1 MIIKNG
7 ITRLQEL
14 RQDVEEFND
23 MGIPPAQQLRG
34 KLNSVRNALNDLSL
48 QLDGHQFK
56 DQDEEITFFKT
67 VKPQFNAIYIY
78 ETEIFKIETG
88 SPVGDQA
95 AVIGYYEQELKYI
108 GSFFDKHQFLYQYY
122 LLEGS
127 ELDKA
132 YFTLGGQIAK
142 QVIDQPLD
150 ISPYTTIG
158 DYFFSRFIAYE
169 QIQEYLL
176 RVIYLPE
183 GKNQL
188 PDTPADLSIKW
199 TGDKANLIELAYGI
213 WLTGQLNEGNASLN
227 EIIRWLENSL
237 AVKLGNFRKRFSE
250 LESRKRLSSTKFI
263 DQMKAVILK
272 KMEDDLA

>member
-1 MIIKNG
+1 MILKNG

-23 MGIPPAQQLRG
+23 MGIPPAQQVRG
-34 KLNSVRNALNDLSL
+34 KLNSVRNALNDLTL
-48 QLDGHQFK
+48 QLDSHLFK
-56 DQDEEITFFKT
+56 DEDEEIAFFKT
-67 VKPQFNAIYIY
+67 VKPQFKAIYIY

-88 SPVGDQA
+88 RPVGEQDA
-95 AVIGYYEQELKYI
+95 IFGYYEQELKYI
-108 GSFFDKHQFLYQYY
+108 RNFFAKHQFLYQYY
-122 LLEGS
+122 LHEGT

-132 YFTLGGQIAK
+132 YFTLGGQIT
-142 QVIDQPLD
+142 QPIIDQPLD
-150 ISPYTTIG
+150 ISRDTTIG
-158 DYFFSRFIAYE
+158 DYFFSRFIANE

-176 RVIYLPE
+176 RAIYLPE
-183 GKNQL
+183 VKNQL
-188 PDTPADLSIKW
+188 QDRPEVSIKW

-227 EIIRWLENSL
+227 EIIRWLENVL

>member
-1 MIIKNG
+1 MILKNG

-23 MGIPPAQQLRG
+23 MGIPPAQQVRG
-34 KLNSVRNALNDLSL
+34 KLNSVRNALNDLTL
-48 QLDGHQFK
+48 QLDSHLFK
-56 DQDEEITFFKT
+56 DDDEEIAFFKT
-67 VKPQFNAIYIY
+67 VKPQFKAIYIY

-88 SPVGDQA
+88 RPVGEQDA
-95 AVIGYYEQELKYI
+95 IFGYYEQELKYI
-108 GSFFDKHQFLYQYY
+108 RNFFAKHQFLYQYY
-122 LLEGS
+122 LHEGT

-132 YFTLGGQIAK
+132 YFTLGGQIT
-142 QVIDQPLD
+142 QPIIDQPLD
-150 ISPYTTIG
+150 ISRDTTIG
-158 DYFFSRFIAYE
+158 DYFFSRFIANE
-169 QIQEYLL
+169 KIQEYLL
-176 RVIYLPE
+176 RAIYLPE
-183 GKNQL
+183 VKNQL
-188 PDTPADLSIKW
+188 QDRPEVSIKW

-227 EIIRWLENSL
+227 EIIRWLENVL

>member
-183 GKNQL
+183 GKNQSL
-188 PDTPADLSIKW
+188 DTPADLSIKW

>member
-1 MIIKNG
+1 ILKNG

-23 MGIPPAQQLRG
+23 MGIPPAQQVRG
-34 KLNSVRNALNDLSL
+34 KLNSVRNALNDLTL
-48 QLDGHQFK
+48 QLDSHLFK
-56 DQDEEITFFKT
+56 DDDEEIAFFKT
-67 VKPQFNAIYIY
+67 VKPQFKAIYIY

-88 SPVGDQA
+88 RPVGEQDA
-95 AVIGYYEQELKYI
+95 IFGYYEQELKYI
-108 GSFFDKHQFLYQYY
+108 RNFFAKHQFLYQYY
-122 LLEGS
+122 LHEGT

-132 YFTLGGQIAK
+132 YFTLGGQIT
-142 QVIDQPLD
+142 QPIIDQPLD
-150 ISPYTTIG
+150 ISRDTTIG
-158 DYFFSRFIAYE
+158 DYFFSRFIANE

-176 RVIYLPE
+176 RAIYLPE
-183 GKNQL
+183 VKNHLQDR
-188 PDTPADLSIKW
+188 PEVSIKW

-227 EIIRWLENSL
+227 EIIRWLENVL

>member
-48 QLDGHQFK
+48 QLDSHQFK

-67 VKPQFNAIYIY
+67 VKPQFNAIYIF

-88 SPVGDQA
+88 RPVGDQA
-95 AVIGYYEQELKYI
+95 AVIAYYEQELKYI
-108 GSFFDKHQFLYQYY
+108 GSFFYKHQFLYQYY

-127 ELDKA
+127 ELDNA
-132 YFTLGGQIAK
+132 YFMLGGQIA
-142 QVIDQPLD
+142 QPVIDQPLD
-150 ISPYTTIG
+150 ISRDTTIG

-183 GKNQL
+183 GKNQSS
-188 PDTPADLSIKW
+188 DTPADLSIKW

-213 WLTGQLNEGNASLN
+213 WLTGQLNEGNASL
-227 EIIRWLENSL
+227 ENAL

-263 DQMKAVILK
+263 DQMKIVILK

>member
-1 MIIKNG
+1 MINKNG

-158 DYFFSRFIAYE
+158 DYFFSRFIASE

-183 GKNQL
+183 GKNQSL
-188 PDTPADLSIKW
+188 DTPADLSIKW

>member
-7 ITRLQEL
+7 NTRLQEL

-34 KLNSVRNALNDLSL
+34 KLNSVRNALNDLNLLSDSL
-48 QLDGHQFK
+48 QFK
-56 DQDEEITFFKT
+56 DQDEEITFFKIL
-67 VKPQFNAIYIY
+67 KPQFNAIYIY

-88 SPVGDQA
+88 KPVGDK
-95 AVIGYYEQELKYI
+95 AVILAYYEQELKYI
-108 GSFFDKHQFLYQYY
+108 RSFFDKHQFLYQYY
-122 LLEGS
+122 LLDGN

-132 YFTLGGQIAK
+132 CFTLGGQISEP
-142 QVIDQPLD
+142 VIDQPLD
-150 ISPYTTIG
+150 ISRDTTIG
-158 DYFFSRFIAYE
+158 VYFFSRFIAYE
-169 QIQEYLL
+169 QIQKYLL

-183 GKNQL
+183 STNEL
-188 PDTPADLSIKW
+188 PNNPAGVLIKW

-227 EIIRWLENSL
+227 EIIRFLENAF

-250 LESRKRLSSTKFI
+250 LENRKRLSSTKYI
-263 DQMKAVILK
+263 DQMKTVILK

>member
-1 MIIKNG
+1 MILKNG

-23 MGIPPAQQLRG
+23 MGIPPAQQVRG
-34 KLNSVRNALNDLSL
+34 KLNSVRNALNDLTL
-48 QLDGHQFK
+48 QLDSHLFK
-56 DQDEEITFFKT
+56 DDDEEIAFFKT
-67 VKPQFNAIYIY
+67 VKPQFKAIYIY

-88 SPVGDQA
+88 RPVGEQDA
-95 AVIGYYEQELKYI
+95 IFGYYEQELKYI
-108 GSFFDKHQFLYQYY
+108 RNFFAKHQFLYQYY
-122 LLEGS
+122 LHEGT

-132 YFTLGGQIAK
+132 YFTLGGQIT
-142 QVIDQPLD
+142 QPIIDQPLD
-150 ISPYTTIG
+150 ISRDTTIG
-158 DYFFSRFIAYE
+158 DYFFSRFIANE

-176 RVIYLPE
+176 RAIYLPE
-183 GKNQL
+183 VKNHLQDR
-188 PDTPADLSIKW
+188 PEVSIKW

-227 EIIRWLENSL
+227 EIIRWLENVL

>member
-1 MIIKNG
+1 NG

-23 MGIPPAQQLRG
+23 MGIPPAQQVRG
-34 KLNSVRNALNDLSL
+34 KLNSVRNALNDLTL
-48 QLDGHQFK
+48 QLDSHLFK
-56 DQDEEITFFKT
+56 DDDEEIAFFKT
-67 VKPQFNAIYIY
+67 VKPQFKAIYIY

-88 SPVGDQA
+88 RPVGEQDA
-95 AVIGYYEQELKYI
+95 IFGYYEQELKYI
-108 GSFFDKHQFLYQYY
+108 RNFFAKHQFLYQYY
-122 LLEGS
+122 LHEGT

-132 YFTLGGQIAK
+132 YFTLGGQIT
-142 QVIDQPLD
+142 QPIIDQPLD
-150 ISPYTTIG
+150 ISRDTTIG
-158 DYFFSRFIAYE
+158 DYFFSRFIANE

-176 RVIYLPE
+176 RAIYLPE
-183 GKNQL
+183 VKNHLQDR
-188 PDTPADLSIKW
+188 PEVSIKW

-227 EIIRWLENSL
+227 EIIRWLENVL